1 MSPYWLVDTLIV
13 LAAMLLA
20 LAIPVAVNAT
30 SRWWQERNDPALAEL
45 RSRVAAVRLIEQRT
59 PRHRRNDAA

>member
-20 LAIPVAVNAT
+20 LAIPVGVNAT
-30 SRWWQERNDPALAEL
+30 WRWWQERNDPALADL
-45 RSRVAAVRLIEQRT
+45 RAKVAAVRLIEQRT